1 MSGWFLVF
9 AAMQVPVDTVT
20 LAVDTALDRGLAIAP
35 ALEASGYRVE
45 AASRSALQAGS
56 WPNPLLGVSVENL
69 GQSEEFTGIPGA
81 EGLEGQAILTVP
93 LPLGKERSGSRLR
106 AEAEALAAKAG
117 AEATVLQFRTE
128 LLASIGALLRDQ
140 VLVTSAREEAD
151 ALDGIAEALAAQAE
165 AGRAPAGDA
174 ARARLAAGMA
184 HTRLARREGAFV
196 VSSAEI
202 SRRLGYAA
210 STVVRLDAP
219 VCTADAVTGAGGSR
233 GAGRV
238 SGDAPASGEAA
249 DEELLPPELR
259 AAEARVDAARG
270 ATEVARGTRMPD
282 FAPQVG
288 VRRTQGQTGLYVG
301 LATSLPLFDRGSE
314 RIGASIAEE
323 NTAMAERRDLEQRW
337 EAARAG
343 ARGVLE
349 SLERAGAHFDG
360 VWFESVDQTVEA
372 AEARYEL
379 GEGTLFELLDGRRA
393 RLQALDDYALW
404 MSEWWGARL
413 ELERL
418 DGRAAPAS
426 VICMNPFLGE
436 R

>member
-1 MSGWFLVF
+1 
-9 AAMQVPVDTVT
+9 
-20 LAVDTALDRGLAIAP
+20 
-35 ALEASGYRVE
+35 
-45 AASRSALQAGS
+45 
-56 WPNPLLGVSVENL
+56 
-69 GQSEEFTGIPGA
+69 
-81 EGLEGQAILTVP
+81 
-93 LPLGKERSGSRLR
+93 
-106 AEAEALAAKAG
+106 
-117 AEATVLQFRTE
+117 
-128 LLASIGALLRDQ
+128 
-140 VLVTSAREEAD
+140 
-151 ALDGIAEALAAQAE
+151 
-165 AGRAPAGDA
+165 
-174 ARARLAAGMA
+174 
-184 HTRLARREGAFV
+184 
-196 VSSAEI
+196 
-202 SRRLGYAA
+202 
-210 STVVRLDAP
+210 
-219 VCTADAVTGAGGSR
+219 
-233 GAGRV
+233 V
-238 SGDAPASGEAA
+238 SGDAPAPGEAA

-270 ATEVARGTRMPD
+270 ATEVARGIRMPD

-349 SLERAGAHFDG
+349 SLERDG

-379 GEGTLFELLDGRRA
+379 GEGTLYELLDGRRA